1 MPQPEAVVAQLR
13 RAVRPAGGSGLSSTA
28 IQLSHPWAVEQVQQ
42 SLERAAIAGGGVELE
57 GKSASIKSISECI
70 QLSNAS
76 SFSSCFVL
84 CSERSICISTTGSRR
99 QLSIRKNERK
109 GESDEPD
116 APLLLERELAE
127 GEVDVVIGGKQSNQA
142 NNTANK
148 GFQQGFAVK
157 PKPPPGW
164 WRIQISKLSTHPK
177 QPEPVTII
185 SIIVQTHCSASQAAL
200 CLRTEIRPGG
210 QRAPQLE
217 TVVAQLRRAV
227 RPA

>member
-84 CSERSICISTTGSRR
+84 CSERSICISLAGSRR
-99 QLSIRKNERK
+99 QLSVAPKWRAVLHDADKNERK
-109 GESDEPD
+109 GGSDEPD
-116 APLLLERELAE
+116 TPLLLEWELAV
-127 GEVDVVIGGKQSNQA
+127 GEVDVVIGGKQRN
-142 NNTANK
+142 
-148 GFQQGFAVK
+148 
-157 PKPPPGW
+157 
-164 WRIQISKLSTHPK
+164 
-177 QPEPVTII
+177 
-185 SIIVQTHCSASQAAL
+185 
-200 CLRTEIRPGG
+200 
-210 QRAPQLE
+210 
-217 TVVAQLRRAV
+217 
-227 RPA
+227 